1 MLELIAGLLIFLGL
15 HSVRVFAA
23 DWRSRQIANL
33 GDKAWKLSYTALSLL
48 GFGLII
54 YGYGQAR
61 MAQVILWQ
69 PLPGM
74 SHLAALL
81 TLLAFILLAIVDYIS
96 DDNPDAALAL
106 MDEIQGKVEQ
116 LPAHPKRC
124 RPGRVNGTR
133 ELVVRPNYIV
143 VYAETPALVT
153 VLRVLHAAQ
162 MWP

>member
-1 MLELIAGLLIFLGL
+1 MPDLEWKA
-15 HSVRVFAA
+15 SAVA
-23 DWRSRQIANL
+23 DL
-33 GDKAWKLSYTALSLL
+33 
-48 GFGLII
+48 
-54 YGYGQAR
+54 
-61 MAQVILWQ
+61 M
-69 PLPGM
+69 
-74 SHLAALL
+74 
-81 TLLAFILLAIVDYIS
+81 AIVDYIS

-106 MDEIQGKVEQ
+106 VDEIQGKVEQ

-143 VYAETPALVT
+143 IYTETPAVVT

>member
-1 MLELIAGLLIFLGL
+1 VPDLEWKA
-15 HSVRVFAA
+15 SAVA
-23 DWRSRQIANL
+23 DL
-33 GDKAWKLSYTALSLL
+33 
-48 GFGLII
+48 
-54 YGYGQAR
+54 
-61 MAQVILWQ
+61 M
-69 PLPGM
+69 
-74 SHLAALL
+74 
-81 TLLAFILLAIVDYIS
+81 AIVDYIS

-143 VYAETPALVT
+143 VYAETTAVVT

>member
-1 MLELIAGLLIFLGL
+1 VPDLEWNTSA
-15 HSVRVFAA
+15 VA
-23 DWRSRQIANL
+23 DL
-33 GDKAWKLSYTALSLL
+33 
-48 GFGLII
+48 
-54 YGYGQAR
+54 
-61 MAQVILWQ
+61 M
-69 PLPGM
+69 
-74 SHLAALL
+74 
-81 TLLAFILLAIVDYIS
+81 AIVDYIS

-143 VYAETPALVT
+143 VYAETPEVVT
-153 VLRVLHAAQ
+153 VLRVLHTAQ

>member
-1 MLELIAGLLIFLGL
+1 MPDLEWKASAVADLIG
-15 HSVRVFAA
+15 
-23 DWRSRQIANL
+23 
-33 GDKAWKLSYTALSLL
+33 
-48 GFGLII
+48 
-54 YGYGQAR
+54 
-61 MAQVILWQ
+61 
-69 PLPGM
+69 
-74 SHLAALL
+74 
-81 TLLAFILLAIVDYIS
+81 IVDYIS

-143 VYAETPALVT
+143 VYTETPAVVT
-153 VLRVLHAAQ
+153 ILRVLHAAQ

>member
-1 MLELIAGLLIFLGL
+1 MPDLEWKA
-15 HSVRVFAA
+15 SAVA
-23 DWRSRQIANL
+23 DL
-33 GDKAWKLSYTALSLL
+33 
-48 GFGLII
+48 
-54 YGYGQAR
+54 
-61 MAQVILWQ
+61 M
-69 PLPGM
+69 
-74 SHLAALL
+74 
-81 TLLAFILLAIVDYIS
+81 AIVDYIS

-143 VYAETPALVT
+143 VYAETPEVVT
-153 VLRVLHAAQ
+153 VLRVLHTAQ